1 MVKHK
6 SCSFFGHRKIDITYD
21 LKQKVKNCIEELIIN
36 YNVDKFLFGSNSN
49 FNDLCHLV
57 VTELKEKYPTLRRK
71 CYTCK
76 SEVCTLESERKKYE
90 KTYSS
95 VLKKEICLLGFEEE
109 VEHKTKFQAGK
120 ASYIE
125 RNQAMIIDS
134 DFCVFYYDKNYVPL
148 TKTNSGTKIA
158 YEYAKKKMKRTINL
172 FE

>member
-1 MVKHK
+1 M
-6 SCSFFGHRKIDITYD
+6 
-21 LKQKVKNCIEELIIN
+21 
-36 YNVDKFLFGSNSN
+36 
-49 FNDLCHLV
+49 
-57 VTELKEKYPTLRRK
+57 
-71 CYTCK
+71 
-76 SEVCTLESERKKYE
+76 
-90 KTYSS
+90 
-95 VLKKEICLLGFEEE
+95 LGFEKE